1 MQKQIPVCHEL
12 RAHKVSRANSDLH
25 PDFDA
30 RAMSEAPVE
39 DRSHVEMQMRIL
51 NILSG
56 VAVLLNALHM
66 AHFIQHFYV
75 HAATATPL
83 FWFGM
88 AVAVIVDMLSIIG
101 GVLLLRRN
109 VTS

>member
-1 MQKQIPVCHEL
+1 MRGHSARIG
-12 RAHKVSRANSDLH
+12 AANANSEY
-25 PDFDA
+25 
-30 RAMSEAPVE
+30 SEWGCCHAE
-39 DRSHVEMQMRIL
+39 RI
-51 NILSG
+51 
-56 VAVLLNALHM
+56 HT

-75 HAATATPL
+75 HAATPTPL

-88 AVAVIVDMLSIIG
+88 AVAVLVDMLSIIG